1 VGGELLTNLYD
12 TALSFDYPTPS
23 PLRALSLALL
33 KNTSSVFLELLAYWM
48 GFQSPARGF
57 SDVKEWY
64 NLDTCQEFFVQR
76 IKSGDITA
84 CKNIDEFDSLFR
96 VCLFQM
102 KLIIV

>member
-1 VGGELLTNLYD
+1 MYD

-76 IKSGDITA
+76 MKSGDIAT
-84 CKNIDEFDSLFR
+84 CKNIVEFNDLFR
-96 VCLFQM
+96 VRLFQM
-102 KLIIV
+102 KLMRV

>member
-1 VGGELLTNLYD
+1 LLTNLYD

-23 PLRALSLALL
+23 PLRALSIALL
-33 KNTSSVFLELLAYWM
+33 KNTSTVFLELLAYWM

-76 IKSGDITA
+76 IDSGDIAT
-84 CKNIDEFDSLFR
+84 CKSIIEFNNLFR
-96 VCLFQM
+96 VSLFQM
-102 KLIIV
+102 ELIIV